1 MNTVNLKQLAKE
13 LNLSVST
20 VSRALR
26 DSWEISTPT
35 KQRVFDLAK
44 KMNFQPN
51 PYASSLRKHRS
62 RTIAVVIPEVA
73 NNFFAL
79 AIKGIETVARE
90 KGYHVLI
97 YLTNEE
103 AAEEVAVASNLQSGR
118 VDGVILSLSGE
129 TQDTRHLLELQQRNI
144 PLVFFDRV
152 CEGITAPKVTTN
164 DYESG
169 FIATEHLIK
178 AGCTRIAHLTISMGL
193 SISHKRKNGYTDGLR
208 RYDQPFDQDLMIHC
222 SSNEKENYR
231 MIRELFLSEKRPD
244 GVFASVEKLAV
255 LVYHV
260 CRELGLEI
268 PRDVKVISFSNLVTA
283 SLLNPS
289 MTTIAQPAYEM
300 GKEAATILFRRLEKK
315 YIVVPDDR
323 VMLPARLEVR
333 DSTAVPA
340 QKSSP
345 AVHRSEICPQHV
357 L

>member
-1 MNTVNLKQLAKE
+1 MNSVNLKQLAQE

-44 KMNFQPN
+44 KRNFQPN

-62 RTIAVVIPEVA
+62 KTIAVVIPEVA

-97 YLTNEE
+97 YITNEDVKEE
-103 AAEEVAVASNLQSGR
+103 AAISSSLQSGR
-118 VDGVILSLSGE
+118 VDGVILSLCGSS
-129 TQDTRHLLELQQRNI
+129 QDTRHLVELQQRNI

-152 CEGITAPKVTTN
+152 SDGVTAPKVMTN
-164 DYESG
+164 DQESG

-178 AGCTRIAHLTISMGL
+178 AGCRRVAHLTISMSL
-193 SISHKRKNGYTDGLR
+193 SISNKRQQGYEDALR
-208 RYDQPFDQDLMIHC
+208 RYDQEPGPELIVHC
-222 SSNEKENYR
+222 GNDEAENYR
-231 MIRELFLSEKRPD
+231 LIRELLSSENRPD

-255 LVYHV
+255 QVYHA
-260 CRELGLEI
+260 CRELGLRI
-268 PRDVKVISFSNLVTA
+268 PEDVKIISFSNLVTA

-289 MTTIAQPAYEM
+289 LTTIAQPAYDM

-315 YIVVPDDR
+315 YIVVPEDR
-323 VMLPARLEVR
+323 VLLPARLEVR
-333 DSTAVPA
+333 DSTMA
-340 QKSSP
+340 
-345 AVHRSEICPQHV
+345 
-357 L
+357 

>member
-1 MNTVNLKQLAKE
+1 MKPVNLKELARE

-44 KMNFQPN
+44 KRNFQPN

-103 AAEEVAVASNLQSGR
+103 VAEEMAITSTLQSGR
-118 VDGVILSLSGE
+118 VDGVILSLCG
-129 TQDTRHLLELQQRNI
+129 TMQDTEHILELQQRNL

-152 CEGITAPKVTTN
+152 CDNIMAPKVMTN

-178 AGCTRIAHLTISMGL
+178 AGCRNIAPLTTSMSL
-193 SISHKRKNGYTDGLR
+193 SISHKRQQGYTDGLR
-208 RYDQPFDQDLMIHC
+208 RYDLRCDPGMVVNC
-222 SSNEKENYR
+222 SSDE
-231 MIRELFLSEKRPD
+231 
-244 GVFASVEKLAV
+244 
-255 LVYHV
+255 
-260 CRELGLEI
+260 
-268 PRDVKVISFSNLVTA
+268 
-283 SLLNPS
+283 
-289 MTTIAQPAYEM
+289 
-300 GKEAATILFRRLEKK
+300 
-315 YIVVPDDR
+315 
-323 VMLPARLEVR
+323 
-333 DSTAVPA
+333 
-340 QKSSP
+340 
-345 AVHRSEICPQHV
+345 
-357 L
+357 

>member
-13 LNLSVST
+13 LNLSAST

-79 AIKGIETVARE
+79 AIKGIETIARE

-97 YLTNEE
+97 YLTNEDVS
-103 AAEEVAVASNLQSGR
+103 EEVAVASNLQSGR

-129 TQDTRHLLELQQRNI
+129 TKDTRHILELQQRNI

-152 CEGITAPKVTTN
+152 CDGVEAPKVMTN

-169 FIATEHLIK
+169 FVATEHLFK
-178 AGCTRIAHLTISMGL
+178 AGCKRIAHLTISMSL
-193 SISHKRKNGYTDGLR
+193 SISHKRMQGYKDALL
-208 RYDQPFDQDLMIHC
+208 RYDQVSDQDMVIRC
-222 SSNEKENYR
+222 DNSEEENYQA
-231 MIRELFLSEKRPD
+231 IRALLSSDNRPD
-244 GVFASVEKLAV
+244 GIFASVEKLAV
-255 LVYHV
+255 QVYHV
-260 CRELGLEI
+260 CRELGLDI
-268 PRDVKVISFSNLVTA
+268 PKDVKVISFSNLVTA
-283 SLLNPS
+283 SLLSPS
-289 MTTIAQPAYEM
+289 LTTIAQPAYEM

-315 YIVVPDDR
+315 YIVMPEDQVI
-323 VMLPARLEVR
+323 LPARLEPR
-333 DSTAVPA
+333 NST
-340 QKSSP
+340 
-345 AVHRSEICPQHV
+345 

>member
-62 RTIAVVIPEVA
+62 RTIAVVVPEVA

-79 AIKGIETVARE
+79 AIKGIETIARE

-97 YLTNEE
+97 YITNEKE
-103 AAEEVAVASNLQSGR
+103 LEEISIASNLQSGR

-129 TQDTRHLLELQQRNI
+129 TLDNRHLQELQQRNI
-144 PLVFFDRV
+144 PIVFFDRV
-152 CEGITAPKVTTN
+152 CDGIEAPKVTTN

-169 FIATEHLIK
+169 FVATEHLIK
-178 AGCTRIAHLTISMGL
+178 AGCRRVAHLTISMNI
-193 SISHKRKNGYTDGLR
+193 SISPKRMQGYTDALR
-208 RYDQPFDQDLMIHC
+208 RYDLPQDSTLVLHC
-222 SSNEKENYR
+222 GNDEEENYR
-231 MIRELFLSEKRPD
+231 KIKSLFDSPDRPD

-255 LVYHV
+255 QVYHI
-260 CRELGLEI
+260 CRELNLDI
-268 PRDVKVISFSNLVTA
+268 PRDTKVLGFSNLVTA

-289 MTTIAQPAYEM
+289 LTTIAQPAYDM

-315 YIVVPDDR
+315 YIVVPNDR
-323 VMLPARLEVR
+323 VILPSCLEVR
-333 DSTAVPA
+333 DSTGMG
-340 QKSSP
+340 K
-345 AVHRSEICPQHV
+345 
-357 L
+357 

>member
-79 AIKGIETVARE
+79 AIKGIETIARE

-97 YLTNEE
+97 YLTNEDGSE
-103 AAEEVAVASNLQSGR
+103 EMSVAANLQSGR

-129 TQDTRHLLELQQRNI
+129 TKDMRHLVELQQRNI

-152 CEGITAPKVTTN
+152 CDSIDAPKVMTN

-169 FIATEHLIK
+169 FVATEHLIK
-178 AGCTRIAHLTISMGL
+178 AGCQRIAHLTISMSL
-193 SISHKRKNGYTDGLR
+193 SISHKRMKGYTDGLL
-208 RYDQPFDQDLMIHC
+208 RYDKPYEDNMIVHC
-222 SSNEKENYR
+222 EGSDEENYKK
-231 MIRELFLSEKRPD
+231 IRDLLASGQRPD
-244 GVFASVEKLAV
+244 GIFASVEKLAV
-255 LVYHV
+255 QVYHA

-268 PRDVKVISFSNLVTA
+268 PGDVKIIGFSNLVTA
-283 SLLNPS
+283 SLLSPAL
-289 MTTIAQPAYEM
+289 TTIAQPAYEM

-315 YIVVPDDR
+315 YILTPDDR
-323 VMLPARLEVR
+323 VILPARLEVR
-333 DSTAVPA
+333 NST
-340 QKSSP
+340 
-345 AVHRSEICPQHV
+345 

>member
-1 MNTVNLKQLAKE
+1 MNTVNLKQLAQE

-35 KQRVFDLAK
+35 KQRVFDLAR

-103 AAEEVAVASNLQSGR
+103 VAEEVAIASSLQSGR
-118 VDGVILSLSGE
+118 VDGVILSLCGS
-129 TQDTRHLLELQQRNI
+129 TQDIRHLQELQQRNI

-152 CEGITAPKVTTN
+152 SDNITAPKVMTN

-169 FIATEHLIK
+169 FVATEHLVK
-178 AGCTRIAHLTISMGL
+178 AGCRNIAHLTISMSL
-193 SISHKRKNGYTDGLR
+193 SISHKRQEGYINSLR
-208 RYDQPFDQDLMIHC
+208 RWDLPCDQEMIIHC
-222 SSNEKENYR
+222 GSNEEESYR
-231 MIRELFLSEKRPD
+231 LIRKLFLSDKRPD

-255 LVYHV
+255 QTYYV
-260 CRELGLEI
+260 CRELGLRI
-268 PRDVKVISFSNLVTA
+268 PEDVKVISFSNLVTA

-289 MTTIAQPAYEM
+289 LTTIAQPAYDM
-300 GKEAATILFRRLEKK
+300 GKEAATMLFRRLEKK
-315 YIVVPDDR
+315 YIVVPDDQ
-323 VMLPARLEVR
+323 VMLPAKLEVR
-333 DSTAVPA
+333 NSTM
-340 QKSSP
+340 S
-345 AVHRSEICPQHV
+345 
-357 L
+357 

>member
-79 AIKGIETVARE
+79 AIKGIETIARE

-97 YLTNEE
+97 YITNENE
-103 AAEEVAVASNLQSGR
+103 AEEVSIASNLQSGR

-129 TQDTRHLLELQQRNI
+129 SPDNRHLMELQQRNI
-144 PLVFFDRV
+144 PMVFFDRV
-152 CEGITAPKVTTN
+152 CDGIEAPKVTTN

-178 AGCTRIAHLTISMGL
+178 AGCRKVAHLTSSMNL
-193 SISHKRKNGYTDGLR
+193 SISPKRMKGYTDAML
-208 RYDQPFDQDLMIHC
+208 RYDQPVDPSWLIHC
-222 SSNEKENYR
+222 GNNDEENYR
-231 MIRELFLSEKRPD
+231 LIRELLLSDKRPD
-244 GVFASVEKLAV
+244 GIFASVERIAV
-255 LVYHV
+255 QIYHI
-260 CRELGLEI
+260 CRELNLNI
-268 PRDVKVISFSNLVTA
+268 PGDVKVIGFSNLVTA

-289 MTTIAQPAYEM
+289 LTTIAQPAYDM

-315 YIVVPDDR
+315 YIVVPNDR
-323 VMLPARLEVR
+323 VILPSRLEIR
-333 DSTAVPA
+333 DSTGIIN
-340 QKSSP
+340 K
-345 AVHRSEICPQHV
+345 
-357 L
+357 

>member
-1 MNTVNLKQLAKE
+1 MNSVNLKQLAQE

-35 KQRVFDLAK
+35 KQRVFALAK

-103 AAEEVAVASNLQSGR
+103 VAEEVAIASSLQSGR
-118 VDGVILSLSGE
+118 VDGVILSLCGS
-129 TQDTRHLLELQQRNI
+129 TQDTRHLLELQQRNV
-144 PLVFFDRV
+144 PMVFFDRV
-152 CEGITAPKVTTN
+152 CEGIAAPKVMTN

-169 FIATEHLIK
+169 FVATEHLVK
-178 AGCTRIAHLTISMGL
+178 SGCKRVAHLTISMSL
-193 SISHKRKNGYTDGLR
+193 SISSKRQQGYVDALK
-208 RYDQPFDQDLMIHC
+208 RYEHQTNKDLIVHC
-222 SSNEKENYR
+222 GSDEDANYR
-231 MIRELFLSEKRPD
+231 QIKELLSAEDRPD

-255 LVYHV
+255 QTYHA
-260 CRELGLEI
+260 CRELGLRI
-268 PRDVKVISFSNLVTA
+268 PEDVKVISFSNLVTA

-289 MTTIAQPAYEM
+289 LTTIAQPAYDM
-300 GKEAATILFRRLEKK
+300 GKEAATLLFRRLEKK

-333 DSTAVPA
+333 ESTAMHA
-340 QKSSP
+340 
-345 AVHRSEICPQHV
+345 ANLI
-357 L
+357 

>member
-79 AIKGIETVARE
+79 AIKGIETIARE

-97 YLTNEE
+97 YITNENE
-103 AAEEVAVASNLQSGR
+103 AEEVSIASNLQSGR

-129 TQDTRHLLELQQRNI
+129 SADNRHLLELQHRNI
-144 PLVFFDRV
+144 PMVFFDRV
-152 CEGITAPKVTTN
+152 CDGIEAPKVTTN

-169 FIATEHLIK
+169 FVATEHLIK
-178 AGCTRIAHLTISMGL
+178 SGCRKVAHLTASMNL
-193 SISHKRKNGYTDGLR
+193 SISPKRMKGYTDAML
-208 RYDQPFDQDLMIHC
+208 RYDRPVDPSWLIHC
-222 SSNEKENYR
+222 GNNDEENYR
-231 MIRELFLSEKRPD
+231 MIRELFLSDNRPD
-244 GVFASVEKLAV
+244 GVFASVERIAV
-255 LVYHV
+255 QVYYI
-260 CRELGLEI
+260 CRELNLHI
-268 PRDVKVISFSNLVTA
+268 PGDVKVIGFSNLVTA

-289 MTTIAQPAYEM
+289 LTTIAQPAYDM
-300 GKEAATILFRRLEKK
+300 GKEAATILFRHLEKK
-315 YIVVPDDR
+315 YIVVPNDR
-323 VMLPARLEVR
+323 VILPSRLEVR
-333 DSTAVPA
+333 DSTGIIS
-340 QKSSP
+340 Q
-345 AVHRSEICPQHV
+345 QQ
-357 L
+357 

>member
-1 MNTVNLKQLAKE
+1 MNSVNLKQLARE

-44 KMNFQPN
+44 KVNFQPN

-79 AIKGIETVARE
+79 AIKGIETVART

-103 AAEEVAVASNLQSGR
+103 AAEEIAITSSLQSGR
-118 VDGVILSLSGE
+118 VDGVILSLCGS

-152 CEGITAPKVTTN
+152 SEGITAPHVTTN

-169 FIATEHLIK
+169 FIATEHLVQ
-178 AGCTRIAHLTISMGL
+178 AGCRRVAHLSISMSL
-193 SISHKRKNGYTDGLR
+193 SISHLRQQGYIDGLR
-208 RYDQPFDQDLMIHC
+208 RYDQPCDPGMIVHC
-222 SSNEKENYR
+222 SNDEEENYR
-231 MIRELFLSEKRPD
+231 LIRELLLSDNRPD
-244 GVFASVEKLAV
+244 GIFASVEKLAV

-260 CRELGLEI
+260 CRDLGWKI
-268 PRDVKVISFSNLVTA
+268 PDDVKVISFSNLVTA

-289 MTTIAQPAYEM
+289 LTTIAQPAYEM

-315 YIVVPDDR
+315 YIVVPEDKI
-323 VMLPARLEVR
+323 MLPARLEAR
-333 DSTAVPA
+333 DSTLAPTRTAPPTIHRNAAGPLPA
-340 QKSSP
+340 
-345 AVHRSEICPQHV
+345 R
-357 L
+357 

>member
-1 MNTVNLKQLAKE
+1 MNAVNLKQLAQE

-44 KMNFQPN
+44 RMNFQPN

-103 AAEEVAVASNLQSGR
+103 VAEEMAVASSLQNGR
-118 VDGVILSLSGE
+118 VDGVIVSLCGS
-129 TQDTRHLLELQQRNI
+129 TQDTRHLMELQQRNI

-152 CEGITAPKVTTN
+152 ADNFIAPKVTTN
-164 DYESG
+164 DCESG
-169 FIATEHLIK
+169 YVATEHLVQ
-178 AGCTRIAHLTISMGL
+178 AGCRRIAHLTISMSL
-193 SISHKRKNGYTDGLR
+193 SISHRRQEGYVNALR
-208 RYDQPFDQDLMIHC
+208 RWELPEDPGMVVHC
-222 SSNEKENYR
+222 DGGEEETYR
-231 MIRELFLSEKRPD
+231 MLKELFMSDRRPD

-255 LVYHV
+255 MTYHV
-260 CRELGLEI
+260 CRELGLRI
-268 PRDVKVISFSNLVTA
+268 PEDVKVISFSNLVTA

-289 MTTIAQPAYEM
+289 LTTIAQPAYDM
-300 GKEAATILFRRLEKK
+300 GKEAATMLFRRLEKK
-315 YIVVPDDR
+315 YIVLPDDQ
-323 VMLPARLEVR
+323 VMLPAKLEVR
-333 DSTAVPA
+333 NSTMG
-340 QKSSP
+340 
-345 AVHRSEICPQHV
+345 
-357 L
+357 

>member
-35 KQRVFDLAK
+35 KQRVFELAK
-44 KMNFQPN
+44 RMNFQPN
-51 PYASSLRKHRS
+51 PYASSLRKQRS

-73 NNFFAL
+73 NHFFAL

-90 KGYHVLI
+90 KGYHVLV
-97 YLTNEE
+97 YLTNEKE
-103 AAEEVAVASNLQSGR
+103 AEEVSVASNLQSGR

-129 TQDTRHLLELQQRNI
+129 TKDHRHLLELQQRNI

-152 CEGITAPKVTTN
+152 CDGIEAPKVTTN

-169 FIATEHLIK
+169 FLATEHLIK
-178 AGCTRIAHLTISMGL
+178 ARCGRVAHLTISMNV
-193 SISHKRKNGYTDGLR
+193 SISPRRMKGYTDALLR
-208 RYDQPFDQDLMIHC
+208 HDLPYRQELVIHC
-222 SSNEKENYR
+222 GDDDAENYR
-231 MIRELFLSEKRPD
+231 MIKDLLNSPDRPD
-244 GVFASVEKLAV
+244 GIFASVEKLAI
-255 LVYHV
+255 LVYHA

-268 PRDVKVISFSNLVTA
+268 PRDVKIISFSNMVTA

-289 MTTIAQPAYEM
+289 LTTIAQPAYEM

-315 YIVVPDDR
+315 YIIAPNDR
-323 VMLPARLEVR
+323 IILPSALEVR
-333 DSTAVPA
+333 SST
-340 QKSSP
+340 
-345 AVHRSEICPQHV
+345 

>member
-1 MNTVNLKQLAKE
+1 MNSVNLKQLARE

-35 KQRVFDLAK
+35 KQRVFALAK

-79 AIKGIETVARE
+79 AIKGIETVARA

-97 YLTNEE
+97 YLTNEDV
-103 AAEEVAVASNLQSGR
+103 AEEVAIASSLQSGR
-118 VDGVILSLSGE
+118 VDGVILSLCGSA
-129 TQDTRHLLELQQRNI
+129 QDTRHLVELQQRNI
-144 PLVFFDRV
+144 PMVFFDRV
-152 CEGITAPKVTTN
+152 SEGITAPKVMTN

-169 FIATEHLIK
+169 FVATEHLVK
-178 AGCTRIAHLTISMGL
+178 AGCKRLAHLTISMSL
-193 SISHKRKNGYTDGLR
+193 SISLKRQQGYLDALR
-208 RYDQPFDQDLMIHC
+208 RHERERDGGIIHC
-222 SSNEKENYR
+222 GSDEEANCR
-231 MIRELFLSEKRPD
+231 LIRTLLLEEERPV
-244 GVFASVEKLAV
+244 GLFASVEKLAV
-255 LVYHV
+255 QVYHV
-260 CRELGLEI
+260 CRELGLRI
-268 PRDVKVISFSNLVTA
+268 PEDVKVISFSNLVTA

-289 MTTIAQPAYEM
+289 LTTIAQPAFDM

-315 YIVVPDDR
+315 YIVTPEDR

-333 DSTAVPA
+333 ESTAPA
-340 QKSSP
+340 GS
-345 AVHRSEICPQHV
+345 
-357 L
+357 

>member
-35 KQRVFDLAK
+35 KQRVFDLAR

-79 AIKGIETVARE
+79 AIKGIETIARE

-97 YLTNEE
+97 YLTNDNCC
-103 AAEEVAVASNLQSGR
+103 EEVSVAANLQSGR
-118 VDGVILSLSGE
+118 VDGVILSLSGQ
-129 TQDTRHLLELQQRNI
+129 TRDIRHLSELQQRNV

-152 CEGITAPKVTTN
+152 CDSIDAPKVVTN

-169 FIATEHLIK
+169 FVATEHLVK
-178 AGCTRIAHLTISMGL
+178 AGCGRIAHLTISMDL
-193 SISHKRKNGYTDGLR
+193 SISHKRMKGYMDGLR
-208 RYDQPFDQDLMIHC
+208 RYDQPFDESMVVYCEED
-222 SSNEKENYR
+222 EERNYKK
-231 MIRELFLSEKRPD
+231 IRALLASEKRPD

-255 LVYHV
+255 QVYHV

-268 PRDVKVISFSNLVTA
+268 PKDVKVIGFSNLVTA

-289 MTTIAQPAYEM
+289 LTTIAQPAYDM

-323 VMLPARLEVR
+323 VILPAKLEVR
-333 DSTAVPA
+333 SST
-340 QKSSP
+340 
-345 AVHRSEICPQHV
+345 

>member
-13 LNLSVST
+13 LNLSAST

-79 AIKGIETVARE
+79 AIKGIETIARE

-97 YLTNEE
+97 YLTNEDVS
-103 AAEEVAVASNLQSGR
+103 EEVAVASNLQSGR

-129 TQDTRHLLELQQRNI
+129 TKDIRHILELQQRNI

-152 CEGITAPKVTTN
+152 CDGIGAPRVMTN

-178 AGCTRIAHLTISMGL
+178 AGCRRIAHLTISMSL
-193 SISHKRKNGYTDGLR
+193 SISHKRKQGYTDALL
-208 RYDQPFDQDLMIHC
+208 RYDQAGDDRVVHC
-222 SSNEKENYR
+222 NSNDEENYQV
-231 MIRELFLSEKRPD
+231 IRALLSSENRPD
-244 GVFASVEKLAV
+244 GIFASVEKLAV
-255 LVYHV
+255 QVYHV
-260 CRELGLEI
+260 CHELGLNI
-268 PRDVKVISFSNLVTA
+268 PKDVKVIGFSNLVTA

-289 MTTIAQPAYEM
+289 LTTIAQPAYEM

-315 YIVVPDDR
+315 YIVMPEDQVI
-323 VMLPARLEVR
+323 LPAKLEPR
-333 DSTAVPA
+333 NST
-340 QKSSP
+340 
-345 AVHRSEICPQHV
+345 

>member
-51 PYASSLRKHRS
+51 PYASSLRKQRS

-90 KGYHVLI
+90 KGYHVLV
-97 YLTNEE
+97 YLTNEKE
-103 AAEEVAVASNLQSGR
+103 AEEVSIASTLQSGR

-129 TQDTRHLLELQQRNI
+129 TMGHRHLLELQQRNI

-152 CEGITAPKVTTN
+152 CDGIEAPKVTTN

-169 FIATEHLIK
+169 FLATEHLIK
-178 AGCTRIAHLTISMGL
+178 AGCGRVAHLTISMNV
-193 SISHKRKNGYTDGLR
+193 SISPRRMKGYTDALLR
-208 RYDQPFDQDLMIHC
+208 HEHPYRQELVIHC
-222 SSNEKENYR
+222 GGDDAENYR
-231 MIRELFLSEKRPD
+231 MIKDLLSSPDRPD
-244 GVFASVEKLAV
+244 GIFASVEKLAV
-255 LVYHV
+255 QVYHV
-260 CRELGLEI
+260 CRELNLDI
-268 PRDVKVISFSNLVTA
+268 PRDVKIISFSNMVTA

-289 MTTIAQPAYEM
+289 LTTIAQPAYEM
-300 GKEAATILFRRLEKK
+300 GKEAATILFRQLEKK
-315 YIVVPDDR
+315 YIIAPNDR
-323 VMLPARLEVR
+323 IILPASLEVR
-333 DSTAVPA
+333 SSTV
-340 QKSSP
+340 
-345 AVHRSEICPQHV
+345 
-357 L
+357 

>member
-1 MNTVNLKQLAKE
+1 
-13 LNLSVST
+13 
-20 VSRALR
+20 
-26 DSWEISTPT
+26 
-35 KQRVFDLAK
+35 
-44 KMNFQPN
+44 MNFQPN

-103 AAEEVAVASNLQSGR
+103 AAEEVAIASSLQSGR
-118 VDGVILSLSGE
+118 VDGVLLSLCGS

-144 PLVFFDRV
+144 PMVFFDRV
-152 CEGITAPKVTTN
+152 CEGITAPKVMTN

-169 FIATEHLIK
+169 FVATEHLVK
-178 AGCTRIAHLTISMGL
+178 AGCGRIAHLTISMTL
-193 SISHKRKNGYTDGLR
+193 SISLKRQQGYTDALR
-208 RYDQPFDQDLMIHC
+208 RWEQAADRDLIIHC
-222 SSNEKENYR
+222 GGDEAANYR
-231 MIRELFLSEKRPD
+231 LIKDLLSGDDRPD

-255 LVYHV
+255 QVYHV
-260 CRELGLEI
+260 CRELGLRI
-268 PRDVKVISFSNLVTA
+268 PEDVKVISFSNLVTA

-289 MTTIAQPAYEM
+289 LTTIAQPAFDM

-315 YIVVPDDR
+315 YIVTPEDR

-333 DSTAVPA
+333 DSTAGPA
-340 QKSSP
+340 IP
-345 AVHRSEICPQHV
+345 G
-357 L
+357 

>member
-79 AIKGIETVARE
+79 AIKGIETIARE

-97 YLTNEE
+97 YLTNEDGGE
-103 AAEEVAVASNLQSGR
+103 EMSVAANLQSGR

-129 TQDTRHLLELQQRNI
+129 TGDMRHLVELQQRNI

-152 CEGITAPKVTTN
+152 CDSIDAPKVMTN

-169 FIATEHLIK
+169 FIATEHLTR
-178 AGCTRIAHLTISMGL
+178 AGCQRVAHLTISMGL
-193 SISHKRKNGYTDGLR
+193 SISHKRMKGYTDALL
-208 RYDQPFDQDLMIHC
+208 RYDKPFEENMIVHCEGSDEDNYKKIRDLLA
-222 SSNEKENYR
+222 SNR
-231 MIRELFLSEKRPD
+231 RPD
-244 GVFASVEKLAV
+244 GIFASVEKLAV
-255 LVYHV
+255 QVYHA
-260 CRELGLEI
+260 CRELSLEI
-268 PRDVKVISFSNLVTA
+268 PRDVKVIGFSNLVTA
-283 SLLNPS
+283 SLLSPAL
-289 MTTIAQPAYEM
+289 TTIAQPAYEM

-315 YIVVPDDR
+315 YIVKPDDR
-323 VMLPARLEVR
+323 VILPARLEVR
-333 DSTAVPA
+333 SST
-340 QKSSP
+340 
-345 AVHRSEICPQHV
+345 

>member
-1 MNTVNLKQLAKE
+1 MNSVNLKQLARE

-26 DSWEISTPT
+26 DSWEISNPT
-35 KQRVFDLAK
+35 KKRVFDLAR

-97 YLTNEE
+97 YITNEDVAEE
-103 AAEEVAVASNLQSGR
+103 AAIASSLQSGR
-118 VDGVILSLSGE
+118 VDGVILSLCG
-129 TQDTRHLLELQQRNI
+129 TAQDTRHLLELQQRNI

-152 CEGITAPKVTTN
+152 SEGVSAPKVMTN
-164 DYESG
+164 DHESG
-169 FIATEHLIK
+169 YIATEHLIK
-178 AGCTRIAHLTISMGL
+178 AGCRRVAHLTISMSL
-193 SISHKRKNGYTDGLR
+193 SISNKRQQGYEDALR
-208 RYDQPFDQDLMIHC
+208 RYEQKPEQELIVHC
-222 SSNEKENYR
+222 GNEEAENYR
-231 MIRELFLSEKRPD
+231 MIRELLGAKNRPD

-255 LVYHV
+255 QVYHA
-260 CRELGLEI
+260 CRDLGLRI
-268 PRDVKVISFSNLVTA
+268 PEDVKVISFSNLVTA

-289 MTTIAQPAYEM
+289 MTTIAQPAYDM

-315 YIVVPDDR
+315 YIVVPEDR

-333 DSTAVPA
+333 DSTMA
-340 QKSSP
+340 
-345 AVHRSEICPQHV
+345 
-357 L
+357 

>member
-103 AAEEVAVASNLQSGR
+103 AAE
-118 VDGVILSLSGE
+118 VIY
-129 TQDTRHLLELQQRNI
+129 R
-144 PLVFFDRV
+144 
-152 CEGITAPKVTTN
+152 
-164 DYESG
+164 
-169 FIATEHLIK
+169 
-178 AGCTRIAHLTISMGL
+178 AGAWMG
-193 SISHKRKNGYTDGLR
+193 
-208 RYDQPFDQDLMIHC
+208 
-222 SSNEKENYR
+222 
-231 MIRELFLSEKRPD
+231 
-244 GVFASVEKLAV
+244 
-255 LVYHV
+255 
-260 CRELGLEI
+260 
-268 PRDVKVISFSNLVTA
+268 
-283 SLLNPS
+283 
-289 MTTIAQPAYEM
+289 
-300 GKEAATILFRRLEKK
+300 
-315 YIVVPDDR
+315 
-323 VMLPARLEVR
+323 
-333 DSTAVPA
+333 
-340 QKSSP
+340 
-345 AVHRSEICPQHV
+345 
-357 L
+357 

>member
-1 MNTVNLKQLAKE
+1 MNSVNLKQLARE

-97 YLTNEE
+97 YITNEDVKEE
-103 AAEEVAVASNLQSGR
+103 AAIASSLQSGR
-118 VDGVILSLSGE
+118 VDGVLLSLCGSS
-129 TQDTRHLLELQQRNI
+129 QDTRHLVELQQRNI

-152 CEGITAPKVTTN
+152 SDGVTAPKVMTN
-164 DYESG
+164 DQESG

-178 AGCTRIAHLTISMGL
+178 AGCRRVAHLTISMSL
-193 SISHKRKNGYTDGLR
+193 SISNKRQQGYEDALR
-208 RYDQPFDQDLMIHC
+208 RYEQTPEPELIVHC
-222 SSNEKENYR
+222 GNDEAENYR
-231 MIRELFLSEKRPD
+231 LIRELLLAENRPD
-244 GVFASVEKLAV
+244 GIFASVERLAV
-255 LVYHV
+255 QVYHV
-260 CRELGLEI
+260 CRDLGLHI
-268 PRDVKVISFSNLVTA
+268 PGDVKIISFSNLVTA

-289 MTTIAQPAYEM
+289 LTTIAQPAYDM

-315 YIVVPDDR
+315 YIVVPEDR
-323 VMLPARLEVR
+323 VLLPARLEVR
-333 DSTAVPA
+333 DSTGA
-340 QKSSP
+340 
-345 AVHRSEICPQHV
+345 
-357 L
+357 

>member
-62 RTIAVVIPEVA
+62 RTIAVVVPEVA

-79 AIKGIETVARE
+79 AIKGIETIARE

-97 YLTNEE
+97 YITNEK
-103 AAEEVAVASNLQSGR
+103 AAEEVSIASNLQSGR

-129 TQDTRHLLELQQRNI
+129 TVDTRHLAEMQQRNI

-152 CEGITAPKVTTN
+152 SDGIEAPKVTTN

-169 FIATEHLIK
+169 FVATEHLIK
-178 AGCTRIAHLTISMGL
+178 AGCKRVAHLTASMNI
-193 SISHKRKNGYTDGLR
+193 SISPRRMQGYHDALL
-208 RYDQPFDQDLMIHC
+208 RYDQPDDPGLVVHC
-222 SSNEKENYR
+222 GDDEEENYK
-231 MIRELFLSEKRPD
+231 MIRELLLSDKRPD
-244 GVFASVEKLAV
+244 GIFASVEKLAV
-255 LVYHV
+255 QVYHV
-260 CRELGLEI
+260 CRELKLNI
-268 PRDVKVISFSNLVTA
+268 PKDVKVISFSNLVTA

-289 MTTIAQPAYEM
+289 LTTIAQPAYEM
-300 GKEAATILFRRLEKK
+300 GREAATMLFRRLEKK
-315 YIVVPDDR
+315 YIVVPNDR
-323 VMLPARLEVR
+323 VILPARLEPR
-333 DSTAVPA
+333 DSTGV
-340 QKSSP
+340 
-345 AVHRSEICPQHV
+345 
-357 L
+357 

>member
-1 MNTVNLKQLAKE
+1 MNSVNLKQLAQE

-35 KQRVFDLAK
+35 KQRVFALAK

-103 AAEEVAVASNLQSGR
+103 VAEEVAIASSLQSGR
-118 VDGVILSLSGE
+118 VDGVIMSLCGS
-129 TQDTRHLLELQQRNI
+129 TQDTRHLLELQLRNI
-144 PLVFFDRV
+144 PMVFFDRV
-152 CEGITAPKVTTN
+152 CEGIAAPKVMTN

-169 FIATEHLIK
+169 FVATEHLFK
-178 AGCTRIAHLTISMGL
+178 SGCRRIAHLTISMGL
-193 SISHKRKNGYTDGLR
+193 SISSKRQEGYVDALR
-208 RYDQPFDQDLMIHC
+208 RYEQETVRGLIVHC
-222 SSNEKENYR
+222 GSDDAANYR
-231 MIRELFLSEKRPD
+231 MIRELLSSADRPD

-255 LVYHV
+255 QVYHV
-260 CRELGLEI
+260 CRELGLRI
-268 PRDVKVISFSNLVTA
+268 PEDVKVISFSNLVTA

-289 MTTIAQPAYEM
+289 LTTIAQPAYDM
-300 GKEAATILFRRLEKK
+300 GKEAATLLFRRLEKK
-315 YIVVPDDR
+315 YIVVPEDR

-333 DSTAVPA
+333 DSTTA
-340 QKSSP
+340 SS
-345 AVHRSEICPQHV
+345 

>member
-1 MNTVNLKQLAKE
+1 MNTVNLKQLAQE

-35 KQRVFDLAK
+35 KQRVFDLAR

-103 AAEEVAVASNLQSGR
+103 VAEEVAIASSLQSGR
-118 VDGVILSLSGE
+118 VDGVILSLCGSS
-129 TQDTRHLLELQQRNI
+129 QDTRHLLELQQRNI

-152 CEGITAPKVTTN
+152 SESVLAPKVMTN
-164 DYESG
+164 DHESG

-178 AGCTRIAHLTISMGL
+178 AGCGRVAHLTISMCL
-193 SISHKRKNGYTDGLR
+193 SISHKRQQGYEDGLR
-208 RYDQPFDQDLMIHC
+208 RYDRPWDPDLVIHC
-222 SSNEKENYR
+222 GNDEEENYR
-231 MIRELFLSEKRPD
+231 MIKALFLSDKRPD

-255 LVYHV
+255 QVYHV
-260 CRELGLEI
+260 CRELGLRI
-268 PRDVKVISFSNLVTA
+268 PEDVKVISFSNLVTA
-283 SLLNPS
+283 SLLHPS
-289 MTTIAQPAYEM
+289 LTTIAQPAYEM

-333 DSTAVPA
+333 ASTVVSA
-340 QKSSP
+340 
-345 AVHRSEICPQHV
+345 
-357 L
+357 

>member
-35 KQRVFDLAK
+35 KKRVFDLAK

-79 AIKGIETVARE
+79 AIKGIETIARE

-97 YLTNEE
+97 YLTNEDGSE
-103 AAEEVAVASNLQSGR
+103 EMSVAANLQSGR
-118 VDGVILSLSGE
+118 VDGVILSMAGE
-129 TQDTRHLLELQQRNI
+129 TREVRHLIELQQRNI

-152 CEGITAPKVTTN
+152 CDSIEAPKVVTN

-169 FIATEHLIK
+169 FVATEHLIK
-178 AGCTRIAHLTISMGL
+178 AGCRQVAHLTIAMSL
-193 SISHKRKNGYTDGLR
+193 SISHKRMKGFTDALL
-208 RYDQPFDQDLMIHC
+208 RYDRPFKDTMMVRCEGSDD
-222 SSNEKENYR
+222 ENYEK
-231 MIRELFLSEKRPD
+231 IRHLLASEDRPD
-244 GVFASVEKLAV
+244 GIFASVEKLAV
-255 LVYHV
+255 QVYHA

-268 PRDVKVISFSNLVTA
+268 PRDVKVIGFSNLVTA
-283 SLLNPS
+283 SLLSPS
-289 MTTIAQPAYEM
+289 LTTIAQPAYEM

-315 YIVVPDDR
+315 YILRPDDR
-323 VMLPARLEVR
+323 VILPARLEVR
-333 DSTAVPA
+333 SST
-340 QKSSP
+340 
-345 AVHRSEICPQHV
+345 

>member
-1 MNTVNLKQLAKE
+1 MNSVNLKQLARE

-103 AAEEVAVASNLQSGR
+103 VAEEVAIASSLQSGR
-118 VDGVILSLSGE
+118 VDGVILSLCGS
-129 TQDTRHLLELQQRNI
+129 TQDTRHLAELQQRNI

-152 CEGITAPKVTTN
+152 SDGIAAPKVMTN
-164 DYESG
+164 DHESG
-169 FIATEHLIK
+169 FVATEHLIK
-178 AGCTRIAHLTISMGL
+178 AGCRRVAHLTISMSL
-193 SISHKRKNGYTDGLR
+193 SISHKRQQGYEDGLR
-208 RYDQPFDQDLMIHC
+208 RYDQPWDAEMVIHC
-222 SSNEKENYR
+222 GEDEADNYR
-231 MIRELFLSEKRPD
+231 MIRELLRSEKRPD

-255 LVYHV
+255 QVYHV
-260 CRELGLEI
+260 CRELGLRI
-268 PRDVKVISFSNLVTA
+268 PEDVKVISFSNLVTA

-289 MTTIAQPAYEM
+289 LTTIAQPAYDM

-315 YIVVPDDR
+315 YIVVPEDR

-333 DSTAVPA
+333 DSTRASA
-340 QKSSP
+340 
-345 AVHRSEICPQHV
+345 
-357 L
+357 

>member
-13 LNLSVST
+13 LNLSAST

-79 AIKGIETVARE
+79 AIKGIDTIARE

-97 YLTNEE
+97 YLTNEDVS
-103 AAEEVAVASNLQSGR
+103 EEIAVATNLQSGR
-118 VDGVILSLSGE
+118 VDGVILSLSGD
-129 TQDTRHLLELQQRNI
+129 TKDTRHIVELQQRNV

-152 CEGITAPKVTTN
+152 CDSVAAPKVMTN

-169 FIATEHLIK
+169 FVATEHLIK
-178 AGCTRIAHLTISMGL
+178 AGCRRIAHLAISMSL
-193 SISHKRKNGYTDGLR
+193 SISHKRRQGYIDGLL
-208 RYDQPFDQDLMIHC
+208 RYAQDGSENLVIDC
-222 SSNEKENYR
+222 DGSDEENYR
-231 MIRELFLSEKRPD
+231 AIHALLSSDKRPD
-244 GVFASVEKLAV
+244 GIFTSVEKLAV
-255 LVYHV
+255 QVYHV
-260 CRELGLEI
+260 CRELGLNI

-289 MTTIAQPAYEM
+289 LTTIAQPAYEM

-315 YIVVPDDR
+315 YIVMPEDQVI
-323 VMLPARLEVR
+323 LPAKLEPR
-333 DSTAVPA
+333 DST
-340 QKSSP
+340 
-345 AVHRSEICPQHV
+345 

>member
-1 MNTVNLKQLAKE
+1 MNSVNLKQLARE

-103 AAEEVAVASNLQSGR
+103 VAAEVAIASSLQSGR
-118 VDGVILSLSGE
+118 VDGVILSLCSS
-129 TQDTRHLLELQQRNI
+129 TQDTRHLAELQQRNI

-152 CEGITAPKVTTN
+152 SDGIAAPMVMTN
-164 DYESG
+164 DHESG
-169 FIATEHLIK
+169 FIATEHLIR
-178 AGCTRIAHLTISMGL
+178 AGCRRVAHLTISMSL
-193 SISHKRKNGYTDGLR
+193 SISHKRQQGYVDGLR
-208 RYDQPFDQDLMIHC
+208 RYDRPWDPDMVIHC
-222 SSNEKENYR
+222 GSNEGENYR
-231 MIRELFLSEKRPD
+231 MIEELLQSEKRPD

-255 LVYHV
+255 QVYHV
-260 CRELGLEI
+260 CRALGLRI
-268 PRDVKVISFSNLVTA
+268 PEDVKVISFSNLVTA

-289 MTTIAQPAYEM
+289 LTTIAQPAYDM

-315 YIVVPDDR
+315 YIVVPEDR

-333 DSTAVPA
+333 DSTMG
-340 QKSSP
+340 
-345 AVHRSEICPQHV
+345 
-357 L
+357 

>member
-79 AIKGIETVARE
+79 AIKGIETIARE

-97 YLTNEE
+97 YLTNEDGSE
-103 AAEEVAVASNLQSGR
+103 EMSVAANLQSGR

-129 TQDTRHLLELQQRNI
+129 TGDIRHLMELQQRNI

-152 CEGITAPKVTTN
+152 CDNIDAPKVVTN

-169 FIATEHLIK
+169 FVATEHLIK
-178 AGCTRIAHLTISMGL
+178 AGCQRIAHLALSMSL
-193 SISHKRKNGYTDGLR
+193 SISHKRMKGYTDGLL
-208 RYDQPFDQDLMIHC
+208 RYDKPFEDNMIVHC
-222 SSNEKENYR
+222 EGSEEENYR
-231 MIRELFLSEKRPD
+231 KIRDLLASDQRPD
-244 GVFASVEKLAV
+244 GIFASVEKLAV
-255 LVYHV
+255 LVYHA

-268 PRDVKVISFSNLVTA
+268 PRDVKVIGFSNLVTA
-283 SLLNPS
+283 SLLNPAL
-289 MTTIAQPAYEM
+289 TTIAQPAYEM

-315 YIVVPDDR
+315 HILTQDHR
-323 VMLPARLEVR
+323 VILPARLEVR
-333 DSTAVPA
+333 SST
-340 QKSSP
+340 
-345 AVHRSEICPQHV
+345 